1 MRFAPRGLD
10 KKNQLNI
17 LICRIIEPLLLN
29 RMKDASIFFLTGIK
43 GDMCFFLKLSKLEKI
58 SRISVRINHTNK

>member
-43 GDMCFFLKLSKLEKI
+43 RDMCFFLNCQNKRKFLEYR
-58 SRISVRINHTNK
+58 SG

>member
-17 LICRIIEPLLLN
+17 LICRIIEPPLLN
-29 RMKDASIFFLTGIK
+29 RMKDASIFFNIFFFDWHQK
-43 GDMCFFLKLSKLEKI
+43 RHVCFFQNCQNKRKFLEYR
-58 SRISVRINHTNK
+58 SG

>member
-1 MRFAPRGLD
+1 MRFAPRGLH

-43 GDMCFFLKLSKLEKI
+43 RDMCVFFKI
-58 SRISVRINHTNK
+58 VKIRENF

>member
-29 RMKDASIFFLTGIK
+29 RMKDASIFFFFDWHQK
-43 GDMCFFLKLSKLEKI
+43 RRVFFLNCQNKRKFLEYR
-58 SRISVRINHTNK
+58 SG

>member
-29 RMKDASIFFLTGIK
+29 RMKDASIFFFLTGIK
-43 GDMCFFLKLSKLEKI
+43 RDMCFFFKI
-58 SRISVRINHTNK
+58 VKIRENF

>member
-1 MRFAPRGLD
+1 MMFAPRGLD

-29 RMKDASIFFLTGIK
+29 RMKDASISFFLTGIK
-43 GDMCFFLKLSKLEKI
+43 RDMCVFFKNCQNKRKFLEYR
-58 SRISVRINHTNK
+58 SG

>member
-43 GDMCFFLKLSKLEKI
+43 RDMWFFFKI
-58 SRISVRINHTNK
+58 VKIRENF

>member
-29 RMKDASIFFLTGIK
+29 RMKDASIFFFDWHQK
-43 GDMCFFLKLSKLEKI
+43 RHVFFFLKIVKI
-58 SRISVRINHTNK
+58 RENF